1 MPTFGLSGA
10 KPKPLSPGTEGS
22 NPALERCPLE
32 TSKLPNSAGD
42 RRFESISLQQRVCKL
57 SVPLALSGS
66 RHAVATWRCSSPTPR
81 YRGRLP
87 VVTDI
92 ARLPQAPLLRH
103 PYRRRLSRSRLHL
116 NPGPILAV
124 RFCPLHSRTPAIVTA
139 AWWTRASVRR
149 TAPSRRSGPR
159 MNIRSRRT
167 RPRSYRK
174 CGMTSWANSVIDC
187 FTSAWSISP
196 PWLK

>member
-1 MPTFGLSGA
+1 MLYRCLFSRIASLFSFKFSDRCLSGHA
-10 KPKPLSPGTEGS
+10 
-22 NPALERCPLE
+22 PALAPRRERCPLE

-159 MNIRSRRT
+159 LNIRSLAQG
-167 RPRSYRK
+167 PAPI
-174 CGMTSWANSVIDC
+174 GNA
-187 FTSAWSISP
+187 A
-196 PWLK
+196 